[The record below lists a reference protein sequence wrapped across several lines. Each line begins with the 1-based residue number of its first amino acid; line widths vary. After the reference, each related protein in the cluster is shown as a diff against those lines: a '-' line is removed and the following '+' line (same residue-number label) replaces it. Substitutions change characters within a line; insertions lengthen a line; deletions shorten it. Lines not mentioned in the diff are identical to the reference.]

1 MSRSYR
7 KKYLRLGNCWGS
19 NTEYYRTKR
28 RQFRRKAKQQLHI
41 KLEDFVHPEKLKVFK
56 DYWDEP
62 TDGSWLADIKYLK
75 KHYANSR
82 LYKLIYKL
90 KPNEER
96 N

>member
-62 TDGSWLADIKYLK
+62 TDGSWLADAKYLK
-75 KHYANSR
+75 KHYADSR
-82 LYKLIYKL
+82 WYKLIYKL
-90 KPNEER
+90 KR
-96 N
+96 